1 MLVRPQSRRLVGGVA
16 RWLAANAELGLGL
29 ERPSPGHRTFQT
41 FQTFRDYL
49 ERRPGVT
56 KLQRTLG
63 EEAMMNMPVPHS
75 HEVLRAGRFAYVVE
89 GVTNN
94 VYRVPVSHDDVDPE
108 PDLILRTEEV
118 RPGAHV
124 AGIRR
129 SRCGAQLSHHARQG
143 WPLARLS
150 VGGGCGRCSVSGPR
164 GEGRWGSNWGA
175 ERKGRSSTLW
185 QMGWGGPSTVMMTSL
200 VGAKEAT
207 GVPETSV
214 VFGDDNPAH
223 FVGLQRSKDWSHVII
238 NSVARTSSE
247 AFVLDESGGTTKTVR
262 SRRTSVV
269 YAVEHVNGQLV
280 MMSDEGGENA
290 LYLKTQE
297 GDEWRLVYAPADG
310 STIHRR
316 HVRQHACHQ
325 PYWSVARRL
334 ACRWCECSPCQR
346 LRRT

>member
-129 SRCGAQLSHHARQG
+129 SRCGAQLVITLVKDGHSHVYLWEEGVA
-143 WPLARLS
+143 
-150 VGGGCGRCSVSGPR
+150 RCSVSGPR
-164 GEGRWGSNWGA
+164 ARVDGGRIGVRKERDARLHCGRW
-175 ERKGRSSTLW
+175 
-185 QMGWGGPSTVMMTSL
+185 
-200 VGAKEAT
+200 VGAT
-207 GVPETSV
+207 LY
-214 VFGDDNPAH
+214 GDDDLPRGGKGGDGRAGD
-223 FVGLQRSKDWSHVII
+223 VG
-238 NSVARTSSE
+238 
-247 AFVLDESGGTTKTVR
+247 G
-262 SRRTSVV
+262 
-269 YAVEHVNGQLV
+269 
-280 MMSDEGGENA
+280 
-290 LYLKTQE
+290 
-297 GDEWRLVYAPADG
+297 
-310 STIHRR
+310 
-316 HVRQHACHQ
+316 
-325 PYWSVARRL
+325 
-334 ACRWCECSPCQR
+334 
-346 LRRT
+346 LR